1 MALRVFEIREELWG
15 SIYLPGSE
23 CSSLISIAT
32 NDVRNVDE
40 AAPFEL
46 NDRVA
51 ERSRCRLL
59 DRTERQLLPCI

>member
-1 MALRVFEIREELWG
+1 MALQVFEIREELLA

-23 CSSLISIAT
+23 CSSLISVAT
-32 NDVRNVDE
+32 KDVRNLDE

-59 DRTERQLLPCI
+59 DRTERQPLLCF